1 MQTRPSPLANG
12 TLYRRIDEMPMS
24 TTDRE
29 RAKARLQAAEQFAD
43 GIYNVTAAIGACAAS
58 VARHVRTFFT
68 VSPQH

>member
-1 MQTRPSPLANG
+1 MQTRQSPLANG
-12 TLYRRIDEMPMS
+12 TVYRRFDAMPMS
-24 TTDRE
+24 TMDRE
-29 RAKARLQAAEQFAD
+29 RAKARLQAAEHCAD